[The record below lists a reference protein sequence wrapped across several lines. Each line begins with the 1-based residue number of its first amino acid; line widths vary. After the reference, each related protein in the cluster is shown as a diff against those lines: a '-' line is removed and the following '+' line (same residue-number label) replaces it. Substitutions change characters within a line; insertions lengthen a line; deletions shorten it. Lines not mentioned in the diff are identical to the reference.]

1 MDWKV
6 FLLKCWNPGKDTIN
20 GFNLAYEVNDLYPPV
35 EQFFNNKVIPYG
47 DSVMVSFDT
56 KADFSKY
63 GLYKIVAYGTDNKDD
78 YLLNDTLTAYLEND
92 NINETLK
99 VFPNP
104 FTDNFTININSP
116 IDDKLQISITNE
128 SEKAI

>member
-1 MDWKV
+1 
-6 FLLKCWNPGKDTIN
+6 
-20 GFNLAYEVNDLYPPV
+20 
-35 EQFFNNKVIPYG
+35 
-47 DSVMVSFDT
+47 MVSFDT

-128 SEKAI
+128 SGEKLYEIEKIIISGVNSFIISDLKLLPSIYYLKVQGASINQTIPILKIGR